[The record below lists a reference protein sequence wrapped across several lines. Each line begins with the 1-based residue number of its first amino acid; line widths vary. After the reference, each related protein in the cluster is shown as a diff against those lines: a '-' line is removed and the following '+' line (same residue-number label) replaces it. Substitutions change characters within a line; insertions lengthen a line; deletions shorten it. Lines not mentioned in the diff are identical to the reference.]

1 MSDTFFSPGPVRA
14 AGDDARVASGE
25 AIRPCPV
32 CGTALR
38 PGQTSACSGK
48 CRAILSRRRRVP
60 LPVKEARAMKASVTM
75 ILDTAWGIKAILD
88 RYTQEGGA

>member
-14 AGDDARVASGE
+14 AVDGARVASGE
-25 AIRPCPV
+25 AVRPCPV
-32 CGTALR
+32 CGTPLR

-60 LPVKEARAMKASVTM
+60 LPMAEA
-75 ILDTAWGIKAILD
+75 KAIRASLTAALEALE
-88 RYTQEGGA
+88 RYGG